1 MTDYI
6 RVIRAREHNLR
17 NVTVDIPK
25 GKITLFTGP
34 SGSGKSSLVFD
45 TIAAESQRQLN
56 DTFPAFVRNRLP
68 HYGQPDADA
77 IQNLTVA
84 IVVDQRPLGTNSRST
99 VGTATEIHTLLRLLF
114 SRAGTPHVGSTPYFS
129 FNDPRGM
136 CERCQGLGMVTDINL
151 SKLIDRSRSLDDGA
165 ITFPTFAPGTWRWK
179 RYALAGFFDREKP
192 LKDFT
197 REEWDLFLY
206 TEEKKPDNP
215 QPGFPSTGVYEGL
228 LPRFRRSYIT
238 VPRDSLPPKVRDAL
252 EDLVEDQRCPVCG
265 GARLNAAALACSI
278 GGQTIA
284 TLSEM
289 EAEAL
294 LIWVRAL
301 EAGQVATVRD
311 ALLERLSA
319 LVGVGLGY
327 LSLNRPTP
335 SLSGGE
341 AQRVKM
347 VRHLGSS
354 LTGITYVL
362 DEPSSG
368 LHPADI
374 ARLGTLM
381 REIRD
386 KGNTVLVVEHD
397 LDVIGIADHVI
408 DLGPA
413 AGRDGGR
420 IVFQGGLGELR
431 GAGTAT
437 GRALRG
443 RAAVPDR
450 VRVPAGWVRAA
461 GLRANNLADVSV
473 AIPLG
478 VLTAVTGVAGSGKS
492 TLVREALSRS
502 RPGVRYVDQSVPP
515 GSRRS
520 TLATYLGIGA
530 AIRKR
535 FAAETRVP
543 AALFSANSDGACPE
557 CNGLGFVEMD
567 LAFMDTVRTTCES
580 CGGRRFSPEA
590 LSHRLRGRTIADVLG
605 MTAAD
610 AAGFFA
616 PDLEISASLRQLDA
630 VGLGYLALGQ
640 PVSTLSGGERQR
652 LKLSSALDDPAE
664 IYVLDEPTT
673 GSHSSDISR
682 MLRELHRIV
691 DSGRSVVVI
700 EHEARVIA
708 CADWVIDMG
717 PGAGHQGGRVMF
729 EGAPADLLNASTP
742 TALHLRRAVS

>member
-6 RVIRAREHNLR
+6 RVVRAREHNLC

-56 DTFPAFVRNRLP
+56 ETFPAFVRNRLP

-77 IQNLTVA
+77 IQDLTVA

-99 VGTATEIHTLLRLLF
+99 VGTATEIHALLRLLF
-114 SRAGTPHVGSTPYFS
+114 SRAGMPHVGSTPFFS

-136 CERCQGLGMVTDINL
+136 CERCQGLGTISDINI
-151 SKLIDRSRSLDDGA
+151 SKLVDRSRSLDDGA

-179 RYALAGFFDREKP
+179 RYVLAGFFDRKKP
-192 LKDFT
+192 LKDYT
-197 REEWDLFLY
+197 SEEWDLFLY
-206 TEEKKPDNP
+206 AEEKKPDNP
-215 QPGFPSTGVYEGL
+215 LPGFPATGVYEGL

-238 VPRDSLPPKVRDAL
+238 VPRDSLPPKVRAAL
-252 EDLVEDQRCPVCG
+252 EDLVEDRRCPRCN

-278 GGQTIA
+278 DGQTIA

-289 EAEAL
+289 EAETL
-294 LIWVRAL
+294 LAWIRAL
-301 EAGQVATVRD
+301 KVGLVATVCA
-311 ALLERLSA
+311 ALIERLSA

-327 LSLNRPTP
+327 LSLNRSTP

-362 DEPSSG
+362 DEPSAG

-397 LDVIGIADHVI
+397 LDVIALADHVI
-408 DLGPA
+408 DLGPG
-413 AGRDGGR
+413 AGRDGGQV
-420 IVFQGGLGELR
+420 VFQGGLEELR
-431 GAGTAT
+431 SADTAT
-437 GRALRG
+437 GRALR
-443 RAAVPDR
+443 DR
-450 VRVPAGWVRAA
+450 ITVSARPRVPAGWVRAT
-461 GLRANNLADVSV
+461 GLHANNLADASV
-473 AIPLG
+473 ALPLG
-478 VLTAVTGVAGSGKS
+478 VLAVVTGVAGSGKS
-492 TLVREALSRS
+492 TLLREALPWS
-502 RPGVRYVDQSVPP
+502 RPGVRHIDQSVPP

-520 TLATYLGIGA
+520 TLATYIGIGD
-530 AIRKR
+530 AIRKQ
-535 FAAETRVP
+535 FAAQSDAP

-557 CNGLGFVEMD
+557 CKGLGFVEMD
-567 LAFMDTVRTTCES
+567 LAFMDTVRATCES
-580 CGGRRFSPEA
+580 CGGRRFSQEA
-590 LSHRLRGRTIADVLG
+590 LSHMLRGQTIADILG
-605 MTAAD
+605 MTVAD

-616 PDLEISASLRQLDA
+616 KDPEISASLQQLDT
-630 VGLGYLALGQ
+630 VGLGYLTLGQ

-652 LKLSSALDDPAE
+652 LKLSTALVDPAE

-673 GSHSSDISR
+673 GSHSSDIDR
-682 MLRELHRIV
+682 MLRALSRIV
-691 DSGRSVVVI
+691 DSGRTVIVI

-717 PGAGHQGGRVMF
+717 PGAGNHGGRVLF
-729 EGAPADLLNASTP
+729 EGTPADLLNVSTP
-742 TALHLRRAVS
+742 TALHLRRVVS